1 MSLKPTAFIFAGI
14 NGAGKSTLYY
24 NELLKNKYFGTRI
37 NTDEFVSSF
46 GSWKNPNDQFKAAK
60 IALKVRQN
68 CIQMKTNFNQETT
81 LCGKSILNLF
91 KELKSKNYQ
100 IQLYYV
106 GVNTP
111 QIAKERVRARVAKGG
126 HAVDESVIDKR
137 FNESLRNL
145 SKVFEFCDK
154 IVLFDNTQEY
164 KRIFKYDKTTHCL
177 ENFIVPNVK
186 WVDDKILLACENCVY
201 INDLNKKISHYQT
214 QESILLPEPKQR
226 LQNKILKDYE
236 NAIKRSLKIDEK
248 SLKTIKAIQK
258 EHSKTR

>member
-1 MSLKPTAFIFAGI
+1 MNAKPTAFIFAGI

-24 NELLKNKYFGTRI
+24 DELLKNKYFGARI

-68 CIQMKTNFNQETT
+68 CIQMSANFNQETT

-91 KELKSKNYQ
+91 KELKNKDYE

-126 HAVDESVIDKR
+126 HNIDERIIDKR
-137 FNESLRNL
+137 FDESLCNL

-177 ENFIVPNVK
+177 ENFIAPNIK
-186 WVDDKILLACENCVY
+186 WIDDKILLACENCVY
-201 INDLNKKISHYQT
+201 INNLNKKISYYQDK
-214 QESILLPEPKQR
+214 ESVLLPEPKQR
-226 LQNKILKDYE
+226 LQNEILKDYE
-236 NAIKRSLKIDEK
+236 SVVKLGLKIDEK
-248 SLKTIKAIQK
+248 SLKIIETIQK
-258 EHSKTR
+258 SHSKTK

>member
-1 MSLKPTAFIFAGI
+1 MNAKPTAFIFAGI

-24 NELLKNKYFGTRI
+24 DELLKNKYFGTRI

-68 CIQMKTNFNQETT
+68 CIQMSANFNQETT

-91 KELKSKNYQ
+91 KELKNKDYE

-126 HAVDESVIDKR
+126 HNIDERIIDKR
-137 FNESLRNL
+137 FNETLRNI

-154 IVLFDNTQEY
+154 IVLFDNTKLY
-164 KRIFKYDKTTHCL
+164 KKIFKYDKTTHCL
-177 ENFIVPNVK
+177 ENFITPNVK
-186 WVDDKILLACENCVY
+186 WLDDKILLACESCIH
-201 INDLNKKISHYQT
+201 INNLNKKISYYQDK
-214 QESILLPEPKQR
+214 ESVLLPEPKQR
-226 LQNKILKDYE
+226 LQNEILKDYE
-236 NAIKRSLKIDEK
+236 SVIKRGLKIDEK
-248 SLKTIKAIQK
+248 SLKIIQTIQK
-258 EHSKTR
+258 SYSRGI

>member
-1 MSLKPTAFIFAGI
+1 MNAKPTAFIFAGI

-24 NELLKNKYFGTRI
+24 DELLKNKYFGTRI

-68 CIQMKTNFNQETT
+68 CIQMSANFNQETT

-91 KELKSKNYQ
+91 KELKNKDYE

-126 HAVDESVIDKR
+126 HNIDERIIDKR
-137 FNESLRNL
+137 FNETLRNL
-145 SKVFEFCDK
+145 AKVFEFCDK
-154 IVLFDNTQEY
+154 IILFDNTKLY
-164 KRIFKYDKTTHCL
+164 KKIFKYDKTTHCL
-177 ENFIVPNVK
+177 ENFITPNVK
-186 WVDDKILLACENCVY
+186 WLDDKILLACENCVH
-201 INDLNKKISHYQT
+201 INNLNKKFLTTKTKKAFYSQ
-214 QESILLPEPKQR
+214 S
-226 LQNKILKDYE
+226 QNKGFKM
-236 NAIKRSLKIDEK
+236 KF
-248 SLKTIKAIQK
+248 LKTMKA
-258 EHSKTR
+258 

>member
-1 MSLKPTAFIFAGI
+1 MNAKPTAFIFAGI

-24 NELLKNKYFGTRI
+24 DELLKNKYFGTRI

-68 CIQMKTNFNQETT
+68 CIQMSANFNQETT

-91 KELKSKNYQ
+91 KELKNKDYE

-126 HAVDESVIDKR
+126 HNIDERIIDKR
-137 FNESLRNL
+137 FMKLCVTLQR
-145 SKVFEFCDK
+145 
-154 IVLFDNTQEY
+154 
-164 KRIFKYDKTTHCL
+164 CL
-177 ENFIVPNVK
+177 NF
-186 WVDDKILLACENCVY
+186 
-201 INDLNKKISHYQT
+201 
-214 QESILLPEPKQR
+214 
-226 LQNKILKDYE
+226 
-236 NAIKRSLKIDEK
+236 AIKSFCLTTQSYIKK
-248 SLKTIKAIQK
+248 FLNTIKQNIA
-258 EHSKTR
+258 

>member
-1 MSLKPTAFIFAGI
+1 MKEKPNFLKGQFMSSEKTKPTAFIFAGI

-24 NELLKNKYFGTRI
+24 DELLKNKYFGTRI

-68 CIQMKTNFNQETT
+68 CIQMSANFNQETT

-91 KELKSKNYQ
+91 KELKNKDYE

-126 HAVDESVIDKR
+126 HNIDERIIDKR
-137 FNESLRNL
+137 FDESLRNL

-164 KRIFKYDKTTHCL
+164 KRIFKYDKTTRCL
-177 ENFIVPNVK
+177 ENFITPNVK
-186 WVDDKILLACENCVY
+186 WLDDKILLACESCF
-201 INDLNKKISHYQT
+201 K
-214 QESILLPEPKQR
+214 P
-226 LQNKILKDYE
+226 
-236 NAIKRSLKIDEK
+236 
-248 SLKTIKAIQK
+248 
-258 EHSKTR
+258 